1 MSEKVYNVLFLC
13 TGNTARSL
21 LAEAILNRLGAGR
34 FRAYSAGSRPRGGPH
49 SYTLDLLRN
58 QNFPT
63 DCIRSKSLDEFAA
76 VGAP

>member
-34 FRAYSAGSRPRGGPH
+34 AQAYSDG
-49 SYTLDLLRN
+49 
-58 QNFPT
+58 
-63 DCIRSKSLDEFAA
+63 
-76 VGAP
+76 